1 MNKITFFPRQVLR
14 IECVRSTRLGE
25 FWSRCLLSGPY
36 WRLYL
41 HSDHGAGI
49 RIDGEKHELAPDK
62 LHLLPPNCNLQ
73 TWCDNPE
80 VKQLYLHFETPCL
93 RGSRCIC
100 NTIELTP
107 DLRVLTDRLNT
118 LSDEETPLRMLHAT
132 ALASSALT
140 RLPPEALES
149 HICDHQ
155 MQQLANL
162 MRDSP
167 GHPCSVRE
175 LAARAGI
182 GVNELIRRFRVALGT
197 PPYQYL
203 TAIRYSNAARLL
215 EERRLSIDEI
225 SEAVG
230 IRDRFH
236 FSRTFKRLYGCTP
249 AAYRRGE
256 G

>member
-167 GHPCSVRE
+167 GHPWSVGE

-182 GVNELIRRFRVALGT
+182 GGAGKIGGARDDFVSVSERGRSFRTGGAAAGGGASGDDSGGGGVSRQLG
-197 PPYQYL
+197 
-203 TAIRYSNAARLL
+203 
-215 EERRLSIDEI
+215 
-225 SEAVG
+225 
-230 IRDRFH
+230 
-236 FSRTFKRLYGCTP
+236 K
-249 AAYRRGE
+249 
-256 G
+256 